1 MGNNGILGVLGNF
14 ITGLLG
20 MGSQGNAAPMDLSG
34 LGEGMADMS
43 LQELQNSNQLQS
55 TIGQLTPDTSGGI
68 FGQLG
73 AGLGKNF
80 APLGGLYFGTQALR
94 EQQKNNERAY
104 GLAQK
109 QDQRAADFQNLQA
122 KSWLFEQQD
131 RDRMRAYGAAPL
143 RQIGRDGKI
152 RTTGES
158 QGFHLPYNE
167 ATDRYKGIA

>member
-1 MGNNGILGVLGNF
+1 MGNNGILGALGNF

-20 MGSQGNAAPMDLSG
+20 MGSQGNAAPF
-34 LGEGMADMS
+34 DMS
-43 LQELQNSNQLQS
+43 NVSQDFMQGTTEDFFKSQVGQNLLNPQ
-55 TIGQLTPDTSGGI
+55 DTNGGI

-122 KSWLFEQQD
+122 KSWEIEQQD
-131 RDRMRAYGAAPL
+131 RDRMRAVGAAPL
-143 RQIGRDGKI
+143 RQIGRDGQI